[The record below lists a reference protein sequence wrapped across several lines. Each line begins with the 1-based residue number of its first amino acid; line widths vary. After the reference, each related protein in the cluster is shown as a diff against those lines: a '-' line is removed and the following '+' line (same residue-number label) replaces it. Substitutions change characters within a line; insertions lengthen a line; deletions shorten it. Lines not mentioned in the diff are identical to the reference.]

1 MIIKANQIVSMTE
14 AAQDFPKAATP
25 ADLSKD
31 ALLELTDDEK
41 IDIVARRILEKH
53 RKAFEELAK

>member
-1 MIIKANQIVSMTE
+1 MITKANQIVTMTE
-14 AAQDFPKAATP
+14 AAQDFPKAATL
-25 ADLSKD
+25 ADLSKE

>member
-1 MIIKANQIVSMTE
+1 MITKANQIVTMTE

-31 ALLELTDDEK
+31 ALPELTDDEK

-53 RKAFEELAK
+53 RKAFEELGR